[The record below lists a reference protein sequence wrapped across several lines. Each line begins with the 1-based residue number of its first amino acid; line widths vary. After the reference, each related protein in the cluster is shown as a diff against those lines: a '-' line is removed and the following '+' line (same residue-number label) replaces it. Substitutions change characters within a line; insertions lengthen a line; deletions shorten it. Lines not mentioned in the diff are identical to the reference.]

1 MCVCAYTVHVQ
12 LENDLPEKTLTA
24 HRACIS
30 IIGWMG
36 PFVWKRPMTASVGL
50 DREGGNSL
58 LKFKETN
65 TLNMS
70 SMHHDLTKAQHAGL
84 VNWVLFINTPFKVKD

>member
-1 MCVCAYTVHVQ
+1 
-12 LENDLPEKTLTA
+12 
-24 HRACIS
+24 
-30 IIGWMG
+30 
-36 PFVWKRPMTASVGL
+36 MTASVGL